1 MSKGRRNEV
10 RFLSHQCMKEIKKNL
25 VSTEN
30 ADIIYIVCKQV
41 IL

>member
-1 MSKGRRNEV
+1 MNKDRRNEV
-10 RFLSHQCMKEIKKNL
+10 RFLSHECMKEIKNL